1 MTERFTLPGGGQACV
16 LQRPETPSTDRR
28 VLILVHSPPFDDR
41 GSEPLLHLAASLNF
55 ATVRIDL
62 TGCGESPGATRFF
75 SHERDA
81 DDLAACVRHLR
92 EERCLEVAGIVGLG
106 GGGTAY
112 ADLRLEP
119 LADEL

>member
-1 MTERFTLPGGGQACV
+1 MLPAPHTLKNMG
-16 LQRPETPSTDRR
+16 
-28 VLILVHSPPFDDR
+28 
-41 GSEPLLHLAASLNF
+41 LLAGA
-55 ATVRIDL
+55 
-62 TGCGESPGATRFF
+62 CGESPGATRFF